1 MIIVSSNLY
10 WINGTDNTIYK
21 GDPTTSSKT
30 SLLTLT
36 NPSGLDYSVHNDHL
50 YISNKTDTGQL
61 VYCTLEGTIT
71 NTITHSNIIT
81 PTRLACLKNERII
94 LAIDDDYMAI
104 SSIQANTYSRIILDM
119 GLWPISMQFDH
130 TQNRIFVATYPRVGQ
145 KEFIPNWGKGLFILS
160 LDDSSI
166 TPLNIPNAQTIKF
179 CYNIVTNTLYFIND
193 DNHFIYNYD
202 LDSKTESLILSNA
215 EAYDL
220 AIDYNTA
227 KLYYSDETTKTI
239 WHANWSG
246 TNALPLLQNPKS
258 PHNLYMDNNSKK
270 LYFIDSDFTVKEYDF
285 STKATTSLL
294 TIGYFTPRF
303 CVDPTLGRLY
313 WSKQDETLG
322 NAINQAFLSAESGTV
337 LYNIT
342 KTPYDIILGH

>member
-1 MIIVSSNLY
+1 M
-10 WINGTDNTIYK
+10 
-21 GDPTTSSKT
+21 
-30 SLLTLT
+30 
-36 NPSGLDYSVHNDHL
+36 
-50 YISNKTDTGQL
+50 
-61 VYCTLEGTIT
+61 
-71 NTITHSNIIT
+71 
-81 PTRLACLKNERII
+81 
-94 LAIDDDYMAI
+94 
-104 SSIQANTYSRIILDM
+104 
-119 GLWPISMQFDH
+119 
-130 TQNRIFVATYPRVGQ
+130 
-145 KEFIPNWGKGLFILS
+145 
-160 LDDSSI
+160 
-166 TPLNIPNAQTIKF
+166 
-179 CYNIVTNTLYFIND
+179 TNTLYFIND

-313 WSKQDETLG
+313 
-322 NAINQAFLSAESGTV
+322 LS
-337 LYNIT
+337 LIH
-342 KTPYDIILGH
+342 I